1 MSQWSECNDSTLWID
16 LLDFIVRFFFNI
28 SVLAFA
34 EILTELL
41 RVPLRKYSALAMGAL
56 GWRGGGHLMGSKDKD
71 SISTKY
77 EVDINLHYIVHVII
91 KLNKSVTGKILKT
104 LISVKCR

>member
-1 MSQWSECNDSTLWID
+1 
-16 LLDFIVRFFFNI
+16 
-28 SVLAFA
+28 
-34 EILTELL
+34 
-41 RVPLRKYSALAMGAL
+41 
-56 GWRGGGHLMGSKDKD
+56 MGSKDKD